1 MLIKAALVTGGLV
14 VMYQALA
21 YGAVDDRDCFA
32 IGLRGGFCIACLDG
46 GKNLLDRGAQ
56 FRALTGVALTVD
68 FRLTRTLGCLC

>member
-14 VMYQALA
+14 VMYQSLA
-21 YGAVDDRDCFA
+21 HSAVDNRHCLA
-32 IGLRGGFCIACLDG
+32 EGLRGGLCVATADG
-46 GKNLLDRGAQ
+46 GKNLLDRSAQ